1 MRYLLSAYAITCA
14 ATPWSCTSSAVCAH
28 ALVVHFVRYLLVY
41 KCYAMQL
48 WLAQQ
53 LVIYRVYI
61 ARFEGL
67 A

>member
-1 MRYLLSAYAITCA
+1 M
-14 ATPWSCTSSAVCAH
+14 
-28 ALVVHFVRYLLVY
+28 HFVRYLLVY